1 MNRVNRIVT
10 GCSRGCYKVIQ
21 GLTGCTRGVTGC
33 TGGVT
38 ECDGCEW
45 GGEEGGKILAD
56 GMAGRN
62 RRKYKRSS
70 WTSKYT
76 LFCVRPV
83 LPLMCEKM
91 LVIGFGSTITQHPKV
106 DYMYDVTKKIEKTIF
121 PSKFCVHYWLNA

>member
-10 GCSRGCYKVIQ
+10 GCSRGYYKVIQ

-38 ECDGCEW
+38 KCDGCDW

-62 RRKYKRSS
+62 RR
-70 WTSKYT
+70 
-76 LFCVRPV
+76 
-83 LPLMCEKM
+83 
-91 LVIGFGSTITQHPKV
+91 
-106 DYMYDVTKKIEKTIF
+106 
-121 PSKFCVHYWLNA
+121 